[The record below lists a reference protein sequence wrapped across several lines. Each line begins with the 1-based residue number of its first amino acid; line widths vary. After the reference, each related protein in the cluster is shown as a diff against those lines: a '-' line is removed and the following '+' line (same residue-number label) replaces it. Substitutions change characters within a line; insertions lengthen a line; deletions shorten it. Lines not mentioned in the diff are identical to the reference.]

1 MSLLKRLTRTIG
13 SIYTETCK
21 NFWFLHQNGVV
32 MMRRRLKQERLGR
45 RMSCSDVAK
54 ALGMTERA
62 YRYLEAGQRGPS
74 WETAS
79 KLAKLMGVPAEELL
93 VQDSTNGGETE
104 SA

>member
-1 MSLLKRLTRTIG
+1 
-13 SIYTETCK
+13 
-21 NFWFLHQNGVV
+21 
-32 MMRRRLKQERLGR
+32 
-45 RMSCSDVAK
+45 
-54 ALGMTERA
+54 MTERA